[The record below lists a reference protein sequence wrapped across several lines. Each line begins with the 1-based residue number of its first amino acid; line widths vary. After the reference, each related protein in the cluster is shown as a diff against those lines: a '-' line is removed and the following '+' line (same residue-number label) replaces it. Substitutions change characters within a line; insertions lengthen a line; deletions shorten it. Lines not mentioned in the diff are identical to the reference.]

1 MMPTICVWEG
11 CGWLWVV
18 FGRGIDGCSGGIR
31 VIRRSEILIWIVHQI
46 FPSFTARMD
55 FV

>member
-18 FGRGIDGCSGGIR
+18 FGRGVDGCGGGGG
-31 VIRRSEILIWIVHQI
+31 VLMVVGCVWEGY
-46 FPSFTARMD
+46 
-55 FV
+55 